1 MIETAAGLVTASM
14 VPKYDALNPQAMKRL
29 LAGGT
34 QLKPFSTPVLQAC
47 YDECWKYYDEVAAQ
61 NAMFKRLLDSLKA
74 FRPDSVAWFRV
85 AEGSFDSFMH
95 RMSAANRI

>member
-1 MIETAAGLVTASM
+1 MEEENQKAI
-14 VPKYDALNPQAMKRL
+14 D
-29 LAGGT
+29 
-34 QLKPFSTPVLQAC
+34 
-47 YDECWKYYDEVAAQ
+47 
-61 NAMFKRLLDSLKA
+61 NAMFKKLLDSLKA

>member
-1 MIETAAGLVTASM
+1 
-14 VPKYDALNPQAMKRL
+14 MKRL
-29 LAGGT
+29 IAGGT
-34 QLKPFSTPVLQAC
+34 VLRPFSNAVLQAC

-61 NAMFKRLLDSLKA
+61 NAPFKRMLDSLKA